1 MHTFLFAKLVLWAVA
16 RVEIWLFQAA
26 GFSASGSGPVT
37 TPAPREGNGSELVKG
52 SLAPLPAT
60 PRSSEGL
67 DP

>member
-1 MHTFLFAKLVLWAVA
+1 MHTFLFAKLALWAVA
-16 RVEIWLFQAA
+16 PVEIWLFHAT
-26 GFSASGSGPVT
+26 GLSASGSGPVT

-52 SLAPLPAT
+52 SLAPLPAR